1 MDPVGKPNM
10 STADSIQNKTLHG
23 RWTCILVACVCFFL
37 HVDVSS
43 AEIFESEY
51 AFSIDEED
59 ATVEIGGRSL
69 QENFSSGAAQC
80 AAAKD
85 VRRLVVPT
93 RLKGKPVTCIGPF
106 AFEAYTS
113 VTNVVIPDSV
123 WSIDG
128 GAFDSC
134 ISLESIEV
142 LPGNCR
148 YNLSDDGCLYGEKGT
163 YLVKVPARNRAKD
176 VFRGTNV
183 LWIGDSAFAG
193 NRVLRELDVPQHVQ
207 SASYHA
213 FSGSP
218 SLSRVTFHNPQT
230 ELSDGAFAGCV
241 SLSEVA
247 LPKCL
252 RDIPPFAFAGCRALQ
267 AIEIPKS
274 VERIDVGAFDRCS
287 ALERILIPDGTSFLD
302 SSAFRGC
309 RSLRAIEVSENHPV
323 YSSER
328 GLLYTRDRSTL
339 VCTPGRF
346 GETVCVLPSGLKM
359 LSDWTFGEVRGLHTI
374 VLPSTVTAVGERCFY
389 GVGDLRRI
397 EVESGNPRYTSRDGI
412 LCSQSGVVLRCPSG
426 CFVGKGIVPE
436 GVSTIGPG
444 AFMDCANLTEIEM
457 PGSVTN
463 ICKYAFARTALTN
476 VVFSEGLVA
485 LEPFSFEGC
494 DQLVSMRFP
503 STLRR
508 CGADVFSFCPSLT
521 NVTVDAANPV
531 FTCEN
536 GMFRS
541 GGDVIRVFP
550 PGPEELCFPEGTTG
564 IGSCA
569 DLTRTRRVVLPPS
582 VAYISHDAFKGAL
595 NVKEVVVKGDLMT
608 GLLWWR
614 FPPGCVV
621 YVDWRC
627 KKWGKLRTLLQPS
640 EGACCGIRGLDNVR
654 FEGLDKYPLP

>member
-1 MDPVGKPNM
+1 M

-23 RWTCILVACVCFFL
+23 RWTCTLVACACFFL

-59 ATVEIGGRSL
+59 ATVKIGGRSL

-93 RLKGKPVTCIGPF
+93 RLKGKPVTSLGPF
-106 AFEAYTS
+106 SFEAYSS
-113 VTNVVIPDSV
+113 VTNVVVPDSV
-123 WSIDG
+123 GWIDAR
-128 GAFDSC
+128 AFDGC
-134 ISLESIEV
+134 LALESIEV
-142 LPGNCR
+142 APGNPR
-148 YNLSDDGCLYGEKGT
+148 YLSEGGCLYGESGR
-163 YLVKVPARNRAKD
+163 YLIKVPPQNRAED

-183 LWIGDSAFAG
+183 LWLGDRALAGNCAVRELIVPQQVQSVGEAAFA
-193 NRVLRELDVPQHVQ
+193 DC
-207 SASYHA
+207 
-213 FSGSP
+213 P
-218 SLSRVTFHNPQT
+218 SLSHITFRNPQT
-230 ELSDGAFAGCV
+230 ELSACSFRGCTSLREVVLPHGLRTLGFLAF
-241 SLSEVA
+241 E
-247 LPKCL
+247 
-252 RDIPPFAFAGCRALQ
+252 GCRSLET
-267 AIEIPKS
+267 IEIPPR
-274 VERIDVGAFDRCS
+274 VEQIEAGAFRQCS
-287 ALERILIPDGTSFLD
+287 GLRRIRIPDSVQFLD
-302 SSAFRGC
+302 ASAFRGC
-309 RSLRAIEVSENHPV
+309 LSLRSVEAAENHPV
-323 YSSER
+323 YASMK
-328 GLLYTRDRSTL
+328 GLLYTRDISTL
-339 VCTPGRF
+339 VCTPGCF
-346 GETVCVLPSGLKM
+346 DETVCVLPEGLKTI
-359 LSDWTFGEVRGLHTI
+359 SPWTFCEVRGLHT
-374 VLPSTVTAVGERCFY
+374 VVVPSTVSVISEMSFY
-389 GVGDLRRI
+389 GPGDLRRI
-397 EVESGNPRYTSRDGI
+397 EVEPGNPRCTSRDGI

-503 STLRR
+503 STLRS
-508 CGADVFSFCPSLT
+508 CGVDVFSFCPSLT

-582 VAYISHDAFKGAL
+582 VTYISHDAFKGAL

-608 GLLWWR
+608 GFLWWR

-627 KKWGKLRTLLQPS
+627 KKWGKLRTLLQPF
-640 EGACCGIRGLDNVR
+640 EGACCGILGLENVR

>member
-1 MDPVGKPNM
+1 MDPDGKPNM

-23 RWTCILVACVCFFL
+23 RWTCTLVACVCFFL

-59 ATVEIGGRSL
+59 AAVKIGGRSL

-93 RLKGKPVTCIGPF
+93 RLKGKPVTSLGPF
-106 AFEAYTS
+106 SFEAYSS
-113 VTNVVIPDSV
+113 VTNVVVPDSV
-123 WSIDG
+123 GWIDAR
-128 GAFDSC
+128 AFDGC
-134 ISLESIEV
+134 LALESIEV
-142 LPGNCR
+142 APGNPR
-148 YNLSDDGCLYGEKGT
+148 YLSEGGCLYGESGR
-163 YLVKVPARNRAKD
+163 YLIKVPPQNRAED

-183 LWIGDSAFAG
+183 LWLGDRALAGNCAVRELIVPQQVQSVGEAAFA
-193 NRVLRELDVPQHVQ
+193 DC
-207 SASYHA
+207 
-213 FSGSP
+213 P
-218 SLSRVTFHNPQT
+218 SLSHITFRNPQT
-230 ELSDGAFAGCV
+230 ELSACSFRGCTSLREVVLPHGLRTLGFLAF
-241 SLSEVA
+241 E
-247 LPKCL
+247 
-252 RDIPPFAFAGCRALQ
+252 GCRSLET
-267 AIEIPKS
+267 IEIPPR
-274 VERIDVGAFDRCS
+274 VEQIEAGAFRQCS
-287 ALERILIPDGTSFLD
+287 GLRRIRIPDSVQFLD
-302 SSAFRGC
+302 ASAFRGC
-309 RSLRAIEVSENHPV
+309 LSLRSVEAAENHPV
-323 YSSER
+323 YASMK
-328 GLLYTRDRSTL
+328 GLLYTRDISTL
-339 VCTPGRF
+339 VCTPGCF
-346 GETVCVLPSGLKM
+346 DETVCVLPEGLKTI
-359 LSDWTFGEVRGLHTI
+359 SPWTFCEVRGLHT
-374 VLPSTVTAVGERCFY
+374 VVVPSTVSVISEMSFDGP
-389 GVGDLRRI
+389 GDLRRI

-444 AFMDCANLTEIEM
+444 AFRDCANLTEIEM

-463 ICKYAFARTALTN
+463 ICRYAFARTALTN

-485 LEPFSFEGC
+485 LEPFSFAGC

-503 STLRR
+503 STLRS

-582 VAYISHDAFKGAL
+582 VTYISHDAFKGAL

-627 KKWGKLRTLLQPS
+627 RKWGKLRTLLQPS
-640 EGACCGIRGLDNVR
+640 EGACCGILGLDNVR

>member
-1 MDPVGKPNM
+1 MDPDGKPNM

-23 RWTCILVACVCFFL
+23 RWTCTLVACVCFFL

-59 ATVEIGGRSL
+59 ATVKIGGRSL

-93 RLKGKPVTCIGPF
+93 RLKGKPVTSLGPF
-106 AFEAYTS
+106 SFEAYSS
-113 VTNVVIPDSV
+113 VTNVVVPDSV
-123 WSIDG
+123 GWIDAR
-128 GAFDSC
+128 AFDGC
-134 ISLESIEV
+134 LALESIEV
-142 LPGNCR
+142 APGNPR
-148 YNLSDDGCLYGEKGT
+148 YLSEGGCLYGESGR
-163 YLVKVPARNRAKD
+163 YLIKVPPQNRAED

-183 LWIGDSAFAG
+183 LWLGDRALAGNCVVRELIVPQQVQSVGEAAFA
-193 NRVLRELDVPQHVQ
+193 DC
-207 SASYHA
+207 
-213 FSGSP
+213 P
-218 SLSRVTFHNPQT
+218 SLSHITFRNPQT
-230 ELSDGAFAGCV
+230 ELSACSFRGCTSLREVVLPHGLRTLGFLAF
-241 SLSEVA
+241 E
-247 LPKCL
+247 
-252 RDIPPFAFAGCRALQ
+252 GCRSLET
-267 AIEIPKS
+267 IEIPPR
-274 VERIDVGAFDRCS
+274 VEQIEAGAFRQCS
-287 ALERILIPDGTSFLD
+287 GLRRIRIPDSVQFLD
-302 SSAFRGC
+302 ASAFRGC
-309 RSLRAIEVSENHPV
+309 LSLRSVEAAENHPV
-323 YSSER
+323 YASMK
-328 GLLYTRDRSTL
+328 GLLYTRGISTL
-339 VCTPGRF
+339 VCTPGCF
-346 GETVCVLPSGLKM
+346 DETVCVLPEGLKTI
-359 LSDWTFGEVRGLHTI
+359 SPWTFCEVRGLHT
-374 VLPSTVTAVGERCFY
+374 VVVPSTVSVISEMSFY

-444 AFMDCANLTEIEM
+444 AFRDCANLTEIEM

-463 ICKYAFARTALTN
+463 ICRYAFARTALTN

-485 LEPFSFEGC
+485 LEPFSFAGC

-503 STLRR
+503 STLRS
-508 CGADVFSFCPSLT
+508 CGVDVFSFCPSLT

-627 KKWGKLRTLLQPS
+627 KKWGKLRTLLQPF
-640 EGACCGIRGLDNVR
+640 EGACCGILGLENVR